1 MPKSPIFYL
10 LYMPDDLEYFKTLD
24 PNINTIED
32 VMKTSA
38 ANQVLLINNLG

>member
-1 MPKSPIFYL
+1 MPEDI
-10 LYMPDDLEYFKTLD
+10 EHFKTLD

-38 ANQVLLINNLG
+38 ANQVYTS